1 MTEQLV
7 SSKGEIKRMPLSIK
21 GLDDNIGGGLPTGSI
36 MLVCGP
42 AGTMKSSLCFNSIY
56 AEAEAKKNVLYI
68 TLEQSYVSLLN
79 QMINMGYDFQK
90 IDVTVIG
97 SDPNIIKKKVKDIK
111 ASKKGHLI
119 LSDLG
124 SLRATMKAQDAP
136 SADWWNI
143 ISRIVKTLKEEV
155 DISCVVLDSLNSLYV
170 LSDFK
175 NPRNKIFHIFN
186 FFKQLGITAFFV
198 SEMPKD
204 SSKYCEYEI
213 EDYLADGVLVIQLV
227 ERNRKVTREV
237 NIAKMRGTDINI
249 DIFTLEF
256 GKDGFKALYGGKMP
270 LV

>member
-111 ASKKGHLI
+111 AVRNTHKVEASRPTFTNSINNSPINSIFSPSCSI
-119 LSDLG
+119 LRYPPL
-124 SLRATMKAQDAP
+124 T
-136 SADWWNI
+136 
-143 ISRIVKTLKEEV
+143 
-155 DISCVVLDSLNSLYV
+155 
-170 LSDFK
+170 F
-175 NPRNKIFHIFN
+175 NPLPR
-186 FFKQLGITAFFV
+186 G
-198 SEMPKD
+198 
-204 SSKYCEYEI
+204 
-213 EDYLADGVLVIQLV
+213 
-227 ERNRKVTREV
+227 ERER
-237 NIAKMRGTDINI
+237 
-249 DIFTLEF
+249 
-256 GKDGFKALYGGKMP
+256 
-270 LV
+270 